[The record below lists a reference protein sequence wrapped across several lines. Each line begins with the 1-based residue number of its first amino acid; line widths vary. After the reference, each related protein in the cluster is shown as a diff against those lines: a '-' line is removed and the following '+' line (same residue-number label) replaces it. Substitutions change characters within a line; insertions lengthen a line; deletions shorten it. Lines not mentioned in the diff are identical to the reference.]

1 MGDKSKIDPTNTYV
15 MDKDVMDEM
24 ENLEATIVL
33 DDAPKHLTDTDILD
47 DKVLDD

>member
-1 MGDKSKIDPTNTYV
+1 MDGKSKTNLTNTHFI
-15 MDKDVMDEM
+15 DDDVTDDI